1 MEQVGG
7 QEGGANA
14 NDPPATQQNVQLLL
28 ELATRQV
35 PSLPSS
41 LSLSLSRA
49 LARAL
54 TPECAGGGKEDQ
66 GQSTAAQGKKYAKV
80 CFMCF
85 ILSDENAMSPELVLL
100 SVLSWT
106 SCRHALFLCPLQ
118 PRC

>member
-1 MEQVGG
+1 MRGHAALSSGSRVFGCDPNYPWPSAAPAPGLIHNHQPLQASQDGGMEQVGG

-49 LARAL
+49 H
-54 TPECAGGGKEDQ
+54 
-66 GQSTAAQGKKYAKV
+66 S
-80 CFMCF
+80 
-85 ILSDENAMSPELVLL
+85 
-100 SVLSWT
+100 
-106 SCRHALFLCPLQ
+106 HAL
-118 PRC
+118 

>member
-49 LARAL
+49 H
-54 TPECAGGGKEDQ
+54 
-66 GQSTAAQGKKYAKV
+66 S
-80 CFMCF
+80 
-85 ILSDENAMSPELVLL
+85 
-100 SVLSWT
+100 
-106 SCRHALFLCPLQ
+106 HAL
-118 PRC
+118 